1 MVSSG
6 GRCERQATV
15 HRSCFRRL
23 PCLHWQPRSTEALS
37 KLGKSDTILPARAL
51 YAMQLIFRHVRG
63 EWGHLHH
70 LLMAPRLRVHS
81 LHLLPTTPTV
91 CGQAGHNFTDLF
103 YWHQRATMHGVAGLP
118 AWFAPRGLLGR
129 LAFDVRPIGGG
140 RLGGVLRIPPQL
152 LSHLRHFALQPHN
165 AAFVPVNDHP
175 QCRLR
180 RCWNLRPQLWRQGR
194 RAMHRATALIST
206 ATALQVW
213 GVKDYY

>member
-1 MVSSG
+1 
-6 GRCERQATV
+6 
-15 HRSCFRRL
+15 
-23 PCLHWQPRSTEALS
+23 
-37 KLGKSDTILPARAL
+37 
-51 YAMQLIFRHVRG
+51 
-63 EWGHLHH
+63 
-70 LLMAPRLRVHS
+70 
-81 LHLLPTTPTV
+81 
-91 CGQAGHNFTDLF
+91 
-103 YWHQRATMHGVAGLP
+103 MHGVAGLP

-206 ATALQVW
+206 ATALQVRD
-213 GVKDYY
+213 VKEYYWLLGRGDSNHEVPADQLIVKILSMCKTSLYGTKDQAFTAQAQHGNAPPRDCARGARCECPRRL